1 MEVAGGRARGG
12 CGQLPWSQALLTDS
26 SCCGQGS
33 RSAFLLPAQGHCG
46 VILNLFSSVQSLSHV
61 GLFATP

>member
-26 SCCGQGS
+26 SAVAKGPDQHSCC
-33 RSAFLLPAQGHCG
+33 LLKVTAG
-46 VILNLFSSVQSLSHV
+46 
-61 GLFATP
+61 